1 MLKTETTVCTLHHA
15 RAVHLVGTRNNSD
28 NSDSSDNSGNSGN
41 SENSDN
47 NGSSSST
54 AIAIELTGDRFLRR
68 MVRILVATAMVLAVD
83 DDASVGSGNSNDGNR
98 GRLLQLVQA
107 QDRRLT
113 AKAAPPM
120 GLVFVGAHMLV
131 DDEDDDDI

>member
-1 MLKTETTVCTLHHA
+1 MEEIIRK
-15 RAVHLVGTRNNSD
+15 N
-28 NSDSSDNSGNSGN
+28 
-41 SENSDN
+41 ENKN

-68 MVRILVATAMVLAVD
+68 MVRILVATAIVLAVD
-83 DDASVGSGNSNDGNR
+83 DDASVTSGGINDDKNR
-98 GRLLQLVQA
+98 DRLLQLVQA

-120 GLVFVGAHMLV
+120 GLVFVGADMPV
-131 DDEDDDDI
+131 DDEDCSSPVASISM